1 MMRSVLLLGV
11 CLVVR
16 FLATLGDAHQNQSCS
31 AITGHVSEILANL
44 SWGIDANSTEVVRE
58 GVCSL
63 QSNCCPGRT
72 EALISTAVTVKYQTR
87 IRGIIY
93 NQTRQCYNSTIYD
106 LLSNFIGANK
116 ALVIYDLKSQYGPSF
131 TPYLMLFD
139 TFYGYLQQTMYTRN
153 ICQLRDQF
161 YQLFFNLYMA
171 AYRAAAQVSIPPD
184 TPQFRNCSYYYF
196 LQTQGPSIQS
206 YYTIFNRPFE
216 MLMQYLRALKT
227 GDAVLESLWASS
239 TFSRG
244 CNVSLA
250 KMVACSYC
258 AGYGGGAEPC
268 QGMCLNVFRGCLVD
282 LAGLAAPLGNF
293 VNILVTFSR
302 VLQTDYSPWDQVT
315 LLEIKFFSLIN
326 TVRGQWSTINQQLTV
341 LCSGSSG
348 KRSVFHHTV
357 GSSFL
362 PAVGSSFLPAVG
374 SSFHPITRRSTAQ
387 GRTLISAVNSSA
399 SCFLP
404 LPSLLAM
411 LPEATCSSLQAVPTN
426 QQCWNGRNIGGY
438 DRNLTQ
444 PGLPSQLSNP
454 EVLVCPW
461 GGRRYSSQIQLLTM
475 VTGYMKVKLGLC
487 SPDDEDCTIP
497 VTSCDLQY
505 ALPHVSVTTAAAP
518 QDGVIDDSGSG
529 DGSGDYGRECVMPT
543 TVSIVTPTI
552 ELSTAPTATS
562 EPPPP
567 STLEP
572 CTGLDAEDIVDS
584 ALATPPCTAL
594 LTLLCIATVLFSV
607 I

>member
-1 MMRSVLLLGV
+1 MMRSVLLGV

-116 ALVIYDLKSQYGPSF
+116 AL
-131 TPYLMLFD
+131 
-139 TFYGYLQQTMYTRN
+139 QTMYTRN

-244 CNVSLA
+244 MQRLPG
-250 KMVACSYC
+250 KD
-258 AGYGGGAEPC
+258 GG
-268 QGMCLNVFRGCLVD
+268 VFLLCG
-282 LAGLAAPLGNF
+282 
-293 VNILVTFSR
+293 
-302 VLQTDYSPWDQVT
+302 TDYSPWDQVT